1 MPRREEKRNLETIPV
16 GSLGII
22 PLKGVRSLA
31 EKVDYYLVK
40 WRAEREN
47 EHKGS
52 LAFTGYE
59 RPTYI
64 LDAEVPRFGTGE
76 AKGVIKASVRG
87 DDLYL
92 LVDVCNYSQTYS
104 LFGQENHMSPDDHY
118 QDLKRIIA
126 AVGGK
131 ARRITVIM
139 PFLYESRQHKRSSR
153 ESLDCAIA
161 LQELVSMGVDN
172 IITFD
177 AHDPRV
183 QNAIPL
189 NGFETVRT
197 TYQFIKALLRNV
209 WDLKIDSD
217 HMMVISPDEGG
228 MGRAIYLA
236 SVLGLDVGMF
246 YKRRDYTQVIDGRNP
261 IVSHEF
267 LGTSVEGKSVIIV
280 DDMISSG
287 ESLIDVA
294 KALKKRK
301 ASRIYA
307 FSTFGLF
314 TNGLEEFDKAYEE
327 GIIDRVLTT
336 NLIYQ
341 TPELLSREWYI
352 SCDMSKY
359 IAYLIDTL
367 NHDASISDL
376 LNPVERINSIIER
389 YNSGELRASL
399 EAEKK
404 I

>member
-22 PLKGVRSLA
+22 PLKGCESLGD
-31 EKVDYYLVK
+31 KVDYYLVK
-40 WRAEREN
+40 WRQEREN

-59 RPTYI
+59 RPSY
-64 LDAEVPRFGTGE
+64 LLRAEVPRFGSGE
-76 AKGVIKASVRG
+76 AKGVILQSVRG
-87 DDLYL
+87 DDLYIM
-92 LVDVCNYSQTYS
+92 VDVCNYSLTYS
-104 LFGQENHMSPDDHY
+104 LFGKENHMSPDDHY

-139 PFLYESRQHKRSSR
+139 PFLYESRQHKRTAR

-161 LQELVSMGVDN
+161 LQELVGMGVDN

-197 TYQFIKALLRNV
+197 AYQFIKALLKNV
-209 WDLKIDSD
+209 DGLKIDSD

-236 SVLGLDVGMF
+236 SVMGLDVGMF
-246 YKRRDYTQVIDGRNP
+246 YKRRDYTQVVDGRNP

-267 LGTSVEGKSVIIV
+267 LGSSVEGKDVIIV

-287 ESLIDVA
+287 ESMLDVA
-294 KALKKRK
+294 RNLKERK
-301 ASRIYA
+301 AAHIYA

-314 TNGLEEFDKAYEE
+314 TSGLELFDKAYEE

-341 TPELLSREWYI
+341 SPELLSREWYI

-376 LNPVERINSIIER
+376 LNPVERINSIIAK
-389 YNSGELRASL
+389 YNNGEID
-399 EAEKK
+399 KN
-404 I
+404 